1 MTEEEIKERFIF
13 ARNDGSDDDDDEDE
27 YFDQ

>member
-13 ARNDGSDDDDDEDE
+13 ARNDASDDDDDEDE

>member
-13 ARNDGSDDDDDEDE
+13 ARNEPSDDDDEDE